1 MRSLNPFKIMI
12 MENIENT
19 GLQRFIEAQ
28 NDSYDQALKEIRN
41 GRKLTHWIWY
51 IFPQMKGLGFSYNS
65 EYYGITSLQEAK
77 DYLEN
82 ELLRKR
88 LFEITESLLMHK
100 GKDIESI
107 MGDIDALK
115 LKSSMTLFDAVQP
128 GSVFSE
134 VLDEFYGG
142 ERCRRTLEK
151 IR

>member
-1 MRSLNPFKIMI
+1 MI

-28 NDSYDQALKEIRN
+28 NDSYDRALKEIRN

-128 GSVFSE
+128 GSVFGE

>member
-1 MRSLNPFKIMI
+1 MI

-51 IFPQMKGLGFSYNS
+51 IFPQIKGLGFSYNS

-100 GKDIESI
+100 GKDIEGI

-128 GSVFSE
+128 DDIFGE
-134 VLDEFYGG
+134 VLYEFYGG

>member
-1 MRSLNPFKIMI
+1 MI

-28 NDSYDQALKEIRN
+28 NDSYDQALKEIIN

-51 IFPQMKGLGFSYNS
+51 IFPQIKGLGFSYNS

-88 LFEITESLLMHK
+88 LFKITESLLMHK

-107 MGDIDALK
+107 MGDIDSLK

-128 GSVFSE
+128 GSVFGE

>member
-1 MRSLNPFKIMI
+1 M
-12 MENIENT
+12 
-19 GLQRFIEAQ
+19 
-28 NDSYDQALKEIRN
+28 
-41 GRKLTHWIWY
+41 
-51 IFPQMKGLGFSYNS
+51 
-65 EYYGITSLQEAK
+65 QEAK

-128 GSVFSE
+128 GSIFGE

>member
-1 MRSLNPFKIMI
+1 

-51 IFPQMKGLGFSYNS
+51 IFPQIKGLGFSYNS
-65 EYYGITSLQEAK
+65 EYYGITSLQEAR

-128 GSVFSE
+128 GSIFGE
-134 VLDEFYGG
+134 VLDGFYGG

-151 IR
+151 IC

>member
-1 MRSLNPFKIMI
+1 

-65 EYYGITSLQEAK
+65 EYYGITSLQEVR

-107 MGDIDALK
+107 MGDIDSLK

-128 GSVFSE
+128 DDIFGE

>member
-1 MRSLNPFKIMI
+1 MI
-12 MENIENT
+12 MENIENI

-65 EYYGITSLQEAK
+65 EYYGITSLQEAR

-115 LKSSMTLFDAVQP
+115 LRSSMTLFDAVQP
-128 GSVFSE
+128 GSIFGE
-134 VLDEFYGG
+134 VLDGFYGG

-151 IR
+151 IC

>member
-1 MRSLNPFKIMI
+1 MI
-12 MENIENT
+12 MENIEKT

-51 IFPQMKGLGFSYNS
+51 IFPQIKGLGFSYNS
-65 EYYGITSLQEAK
+65 EYYGIASLQEAK

-88 LFEITESLLMHK
+88 LFKITESLLMHK

-107 MGDIDALK
+107 MGDIDAMK

-128 GSVFSE
+128 GSVFGE

>member
-1 MRSLNPFKIMI
+1 MI

-28 NDSYDQALKEIRN
+28 NDSYTQALKEIRN

-65 EYYGITSLQEAK
+65 EYYGITSLQEAR

-107 MGDIDALK
+107 MGDIDAMK

-128 GSVFSE
+128 GSVFGE

>member
-1 MRSLNPFKIMI
+1 MI

-65 EYYGITSLQEAK
+65 EYYGIASLQEAK

-128 GSVFSE
+128 DDIFGE

>member
-1 MRSLNPFKIMI
+1 MI

-28 NDSYDQALKEIRN
+28 NDSYDQALKEIIK

-88 LFEITESLLMHK
+88 LFKITESLLMHK

-107 MGDIDALK
+107 MGDIDAMK

-128 GSVFSE
+128 GSVFGE

>member
-1 MRSLNPFKIMI
+1 
-12 MENIENT
+12 MENIEKT

-51 IFPQMKGLGFSYNS
+51 IFPQIKGLGFSYNS

-107 MGDIDALK
+107 MGDIDAMK

-128 GSVFSE
+128 GSVFGE

>member
-1 MRSLNPFKIMI
+1 MI

-19 GLQRFIEAQ
+19 GLKRFIEAQ

-65 EYYGITSLQEAK
+65 EYYGITSLQEAR

-107 MGDIDALK
+107 MGDIDAMK

-128 GSVFSE
+128 GSIFGE

>member
-1 MRSLNPFKIMI
+1 MI
-12 MENIENT
+12 MVNIENT

-51 IFPQMKGLGFSYNS
+51 IFPQIKGLGFSYNS
-65 EYYGITSLQEAK
+65 EYYGIASLQEAK

-107 MGDIDALK
+107 MGDIDSLK

-128 GSVFSE
+128 GSVFGE

>member
-1 MRSLNPFKIMI
+1 

-51 IFPQMKGLGFSYNS
+51 IFPQIKGLGFSYNS

-128 GSVFSE
+128 GGIFGE

>member
-1 MRSLNPFKIMI
+1 MI

-28 NDSYDQALKEIRN
+28 NDCYDQALKEIIN

-65 EYYGITSLQEAK
+65 EYYGITSLQEAR

-128 GSVFSE
+128 GSVFGE

-142 ERCRRTLEK
+142 ERCRITLEK

>member
-1 MRSLNPFKIMI
+1 

-51 IFPQMKGLGFSYNS
+51 IFPQIKGLGFSYNS
-65 EYYGITSLQEAK
+65 EYYGIASLQEAK

-107 MGDIDALK
+107 MGDIDSLK

-128 GSVFSE
+128 GSVFGE

>member
-1 MRSLNPFKIMI
+1 MI

-128 GSVFSE
+128 DDIFGE

>member
-1 MRSLNPFKIMI
+1 MI

-51 IFPQMKGLGFSYNS
+51 IFPQIKGLGFSYNS

-107 MGDIDALK
+107 MGDIDAMK

-128 GSVFSE
+128 GSVFGE

>member
-1 MRSLNPFKIMI
+1 

-51 IFPQMKGLGFSYNS
+51 IFPQIKGLGFSYNS

-128 GSVFSE
+128 DDIFGE

>member
-1 MRSLNPFKIMI
+1 

-65 EYYGITSLQEAK
+65 EYYGITSLQEAR

-88 LFEITESLLMHK
+88 LFEITESLLMYK

-128 GSVFSE
+128 GGIFGE

-151 IR
+151 IC

>member
-1 MRSLNPFKIMI
+1 

-51 IFPQMKGLGFSYNS
+51 IFPQIKGLGFSYNS

-88 LFEITESLLMHK
+88 LFKITESLLMHK

-128 GSVFSE
+128 DDIFGE

>member
-1 MRSLNPFKIMI
+1 MI
-12 MENIENT
+12 MKNIENT

-65 EYYGITSLQEAK
+65 EYYGITSLQEAR

-107 MGDIDALK
+107 MGDIDAMK
-115 LKSSMTLFDAVQP
+115 LKSSMTLFNAVQP
-128 GSVFSE
+128 DDIFGE

>member
-1 MRSLNPFKIMI
+1 MI

-65 EYYGITSLQEAK
+65 EYYGITSLQEAR

-128 GSVFSE
+128 GSVFGE

-142 ERCRRTLEK
+142 ERCKRTLEK

>member
-1 MRSLNPFKIMI
+1 MI

-51 IFPQMKGLGFSYNS
+51 IFPQIKGLGFSYNS
-65 EYYGITSLQEAK
+65 EYYGITFLQEAR

-128 GSVFSE
+128 GSIFGE

>member
-1 MRSLNPFKIMI
+1 MI

-65 EYYGITSLQEAK
+65 EYYGITSLQEAR

-88 LFEITESLLMHK
+88 LFEITESLLMYK

-128 GSVFSE
+128 GGIFGE

>member
-1 MRSLNPFKIMI
+1 MI
-12 MENIENT
+12 MENIEKT

-51 IFPQMKGLGFSYNS
+51 IFPQIKGLGFSYNS

-88 LFEITESLLMHK
+88 LFKITESLLMHK

-128 GSVFSE
+128 GSIFGE

>member
-1 MRSLNPFKIMI
+1 MI

-51 IFPQMKGLGFSYNS
+51 IFPQIKGLGFSYNS

-88 LFEITESLLMHK
+88 LFKITESLLMHK

-128 GSVFSE
+128 GSVFGE

>member
-1 MRSLNPFKIMI
+1 MI

-65 EYYGITSLQEAK
+65 EYYGITSLQEAR

-128 GSVFSE
+128 GSIFGE
-134 VLDEFYGG
+134 VLDGFYGG

>member
-1 MRSLNPFKIMI
+1 MI
-12 MENIENT
+12 MENIDNT

-51 IFPQMKGLGFSYNS
+51 IFPQIKGLGFSYNS
-65 EYYGITSLQEAK
+65 EYYGITSLQEAR

-115 LKSSMTLFDAVQP
+115 LKSSMTLFDAVQS
-128 GSVFSE
+128 GSIFGE
-134 VLDEFYGG
+134 VLDGFYGG

>member
-1 MRSLNPFKIMI
+1 MI

-51 IFPQMKGLGFSYNS
+51 IFPQIKGLGFSYNS
-65 EYYGITSLQEAK
+65 EYYGINSLQEAR

-107 MGDIDALK
+107 MGDIDAMK

-128 GSVFSE
+128 GSIFGE

>member
-1 MRSLNPFKIMI
+1 MI

>member
-1 MRSLNPFKIMI
+1 
-12 MENIENT
+12 MENIEKT

-51 IFPQMKGLGFSYNS
+51 IFPQIKGLGFSYNS

-128 GSVFSE
+128 DDIFGE

-142 ERCRRTLEK
+142 ERCRITLEK

>member
-1 MRSLNPFKIMI
+1 MI
-12 MENIENT
+12 MKNIENT

-51 IFPQMKGLGFSYNS
+51 IFPQIKGLGFSYNS

-107 MGDIDALK
+107 MGDIDSLK
-115 LKSSMTLFDAVQP
+115 LKSSMTLFDAVQS
-128 GSVFSE
+128 GSVFGE

>member
-1 MRSLNPFKIMI
+1 MK
-12 MENIENT
+12 NIENT

-65 EYYGITSLQEAK
+65 EYYGITSLQEAR

-128 GSVFSE
+128 GSIFGE

>member
-1 MRSLNPFKIMI
+1 MI
-12 MENIENT
+12 MENIEKT

-51 IFPQMKGLGFSYNS
+51 IFPQIKGLGFSYNS

-88 LFEITESLLMHK
+88 LFKITESLLMHK

-107 MGDIDALK
+107 MGDIDAMK

-128 GSVFSE
+128 GSVFGE

>member
-1 MRSLNPFKIMI
+1 MI
-12 MENIENT
+12 MKNIENT

-107 MGDIDALK
+107 MGDIDVMK

-128 GSVFSE
+128 GSIFGE

>member
-1 MRSLNPFKIMI
+1 MI

-51 IFPQMKGLGFSYNS
+51 IFPQIKGLGFSYNS
-65 EYYGITSLQEAK
+65 EYYGITSLQEAR

-128 GSVFSE
+128 GSVFGE

>member
-1 MRSLNPFKIMI
+1 
-12 MENIENT
+12 MENIEKT

-51 IFPQMKGLGFSYNS
+51 IFPQIKGLGFSYNS
-65 EYYGITSLQEAK
+65 EYYGITSLQEAR

-88 LFEITESLLMHK
+88 LFKITESLLMHK

-128 GSVFSE
+128 GGIFGE

>member
-1 MRSLNPFKIMI
+1 

-107 MGDIDALK
+107 MGDIDAMK

-128 GSVFSE
+128 GSIFGE